1 MILKEHGSGLFYR
14 PGSCSCLLR
23 YKISDIKDFGKAM
36 IFATTTAS
44 RKQTCL
50 KLWIALGCLAGL
62 LLLLGTGCAAPKM
75 EPTAVTF
82 STPYQAVVLINNS
95 VYYGKLTGWGTSNPE
110 LTDVYYILSKTD
122 PDTKKT
128 SNMLIK
134 RGKELHGP
142 DRMYL
147 NASQIILVEPVGPD
161 SKVAQLIAEASKQ
174 Q

>member
-1 MILKEHGSGLFYR
+1 
-14 PGSCSCLLR
+14 
-23 YKISDIKDFGKAM
+23 M
-36 IFATTTAS
+36 IFAMTAS
-44 RKQTCL
+44 RKQNSL
-50 KLWIALGCLAGL
+50 KWFVLGCLAGL
-62 LLLLGTGCAAPKM
+62 TLLLSTGCAAPKM

-95 VYYGKLTGWGTSNPE
+95 VYYGKLAGYGTSNPV

-122 PDTKKT
+122 PDTKKV
-128 SNMLIK
+128 SNVLIK

-147 NASQIILVEPVGPD
+147 NPSQIILVEPVGPD
-161 SKVAQLIAEASKQ
+161 SKVAQLISEASKQ

>member
-1 MILKEHGSGLFYR
+1 MTF
-14 PGSCSCLLR
+14 
-23 YKISDIKDFGKAM
+23 AM
-36 IFATTTAS
+36 TTAS
-44 RKQTCL
+44 GKQNYL

-62 LLLLGTGCAAPKM
+62 LLLGTGCAMPVKTEAAQ
-75 EPTAVTF
+75 AVTF

-95 VYYGKLTGWGTSNPE
+95 VYYGKLSGWGTSNPV
-110 LTDVYYILSKTD
+110 LTDVFYILSKTD
-122 PDTKKT
+122 PDTKKV
-128 SNMLIK
+128 SNVLIK

-147 NASQIILVEPVGPD
+147 NPSQIILVEPVGTD